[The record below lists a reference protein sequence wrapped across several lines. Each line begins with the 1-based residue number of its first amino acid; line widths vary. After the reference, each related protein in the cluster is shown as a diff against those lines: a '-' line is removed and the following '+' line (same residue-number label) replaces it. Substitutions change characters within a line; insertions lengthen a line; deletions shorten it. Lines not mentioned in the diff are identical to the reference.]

1 MGTLGEIFGRTCRGG
16 KKSGRKSSEIEIR
29 FAVCKVERRTN
40 SYQYV
45 PTPFKYK
52 NRHRV
57 IFVQTSKVIR
67 EDFGFRILRCVIG
80 RKKKTRPMLWTNQTS
95 TFSRAFGS
103 LPVFFFSSIAH
114 WLMME
119 TFLMTARCEHFGQL
133 QTTINIYQVYFWLA
147 TFFRTGLYQDWLAQY
162 VITNKKVKHG
172 LQFSV
177 TQTTESLRILH
188 STNRR
193 SYF

>member
-16 KKSGRKSSEIEIR
+16 KKSGRKSSEIEIQ
-29 FAVCKVERRTN
+29 FAVCKVARRTN

-80 RKKKTRPMLWTNQTS
+80 RKKNSSHVMNQS
-95 TFSRAFGS
+95 EVHVFPRFWFAC
-103 LPVFFFSSIAH
+103 FFFSSIAH

-133 QTTINIYQVYFWLA
+133 QTTINIYQVYF
-147 TFFRTGLYQDWLAQY
+147 
-162 VITNKKVKHG
+162 
-172 LQFSV
+172 
-177 TQTTESLRILH
+177 
-188 STNRR
+188 
-193 SYF
+193 

>member
-80 RKKKTRPMLWTNQTS
+80 RKKNSSHVMNQS
-95 TFSRAFGS
+95 DVHVFPRFWFAC
-103 LPVFFFSSIAH
+103 FFFFDCSLAH
-114 WLMME
+114 DGNL
-119 TFLMTARCEHFGQL
+119 
-133 QTTINIYQVYFWLA
+133 
-147 TFFRTGLYQDWLAQY
+147 
-162 VITNKKVKHG
+162 
-172 LQFSV
+172 
-177 TQTTESLRILH
+177 
-188 STNRR
+188 
-193 SYF
+193 SYDSPL

>member
-1 MGTLGEIFGRTCRGG
+1 MGTLGEIFGYF
-16 KKSGRKSSEIEIR
+16 SEIEIR
-29 FAVCKVERRTN
+29 FAVCKVEGRTN

-80 RKKKTRPMLWTNQTS
+80 RKKNLSHVMNQS
-95 TFSRAFGS
+95 DVHVFPRFWFAC
-103 LPVFFFSSIAH
+103 FFFSSIAH

-133 QTTINIYQVYFWLA
+133 QTTINIYQVYF
-147 TFFRTGLYQDWLAQY
+147 
-162 VITNKKVKHG
+162 
-172 LQFSV
+172 
-177 TQTTESLRILH
+177 
-188 STNRR
+188 
-193 SYF
+193 

>member
-1 MGTLGEIFGRTCRGG
+1 MGTLGEILGRTCRGG

-57 IFVQTSKVIR
+57 IFVQTSKVIW

-80 RKKKTRPMLWTNQTS
+80 RKKNSSHVMNQS
-95 TFSRAFGS
+95 DVHVFPRFWQFAC
-103 LPVFFFSSIAH
+103 FFFSSIAH

-133 QTTINIYQVYFWLA
+133 QTTINIYQVYF
-147 TFFRTGLYQDWLAQY
+147 
-162 VITNKKVKHG
+162 
-172 LQFSV
+172 
-177 TQTTESLRILH
+177 
-188 STNRR
+188 
-193 SYF
+193 

>member
-80 RKKKTRPMLWTNQTS
+80 RKKNSSHVMNQS
-95 TFSRAFGS
+95 DVHVFPRFWFAC
-103 LPVFFFSSIAH
+103 FFFLRLLIGS
-114 WLMME
+114 WWKP
-119 TFLMTARCEHFGQL
+119 FLWQPVVNTL
-133 QTTINIYQVYFWLA
+133 VNYKPL
-147 TFFRTGLYQDWLAQY
+147 
-162 VITNKKVKHG
+162 
-172 LQFSV
+172 
-177 TQTTESLRILH
+177 
-188 STNRR
+188 
-193 SYF
+193 